1 VATIPL
7 TDPKLHNVLRSC
19 GQALRRL
26 ADYQLDPSL
35 ELRLQ
40 ELGERKE
47 FLNAG
52 EHAELMALV
61 AFSQK
66 RTLEKLEARVA
77 LERLREFFP
86 GVVDAASAPFL
97 KNFGRP

>member
-7 TDPKLHNVLRSC
+7 SDPKLHSVLRSC
-19 GQALRRL
+19 GQTLRRL
-26 ADYQLDPSL
+26 ADYELNPSL
-35 ELRLQ
+35 DRRLQ

-61 AFSQK
+61 AFAQK
-66 RTLEKLEARVA
+66 RTLEKLEAQVA
-77 LERLREFFP
+77 LERLREFSP
-86 GVVDAASAPFL
+86 DVVDAA
-97 KNFGRP
+97 